1 MAESLLPTE
10 LKGGPRA
17 CPHKVSTSRK
27 FSATSSSELS
37 ASCAQE
43 GGCTAVLGPGQR
55 SRHAAACLF
64 RPVGAGTRARG
75 APKQVLSSRFGHV
88 RPEFDLVIKFCGWST
103 PILHSMVLQVRCP
116 KAMFSS
122 SCVYK
127 GPYCTIQVREVEVQW
142 NGTVPPPCHPTP
154 GPRALGARPPQGG
167 HRHPARP
174 HHLQDVRQGD
184 FSTQLFLAAYLCSL
198 SLRPAPE
205 ACY

>member
-1 MAESLLPTE
+1 MEQCPECGDPELDYRSVTRWYPLEIAGTCLELILVPRLVVAESLLPTE

-17 CPHKVSTSRK
+17 CPHKVPTSRK
-27 FSATSSSELS
+27 FSATSCSELS

-103 PILHSMVLQVRCP
+103 PILL
-116 KAMFSS
+116 
-122 SCVYK
+122 
-127 GPYCTIQVREVEVQW
+127 
-142 NGTVPPPCHPTP
+142 
-154 GPRALGARPPQGG
+154 
-167 HRHPARP
+167 
-174 HHLQDVRQGD
+174 
-184 FSTQLFLAAYLCSL
+184 
-198 SLRPAPE
+198 
-205 ACY
+205 